1 MSLSASAANR
11 NAALDARVARL
22 NGGYLRV
29 YSGTRPANPDTAGAG
44 QTLLA
49 EFQLGSPAFGAAVA
63 GRATASALSAVNG
76 AASGIATWFRLFQSD
91 GTTAEIDGLVGTSNT
106 DMVVN
111 NARIV
116 AGAQVSISTF
126 TLTEPVS

>member
-49 EFQLGSPAFGAAVA
+49 
-63 GRATASALSAVNG
+63 
-76 AASGIATWFRLFQSD
+76 
-91 GTTAEIDGLVGTSNT
+91 
-106 DMVVN
+106 
-111 NARIV
+111 
-116 AGAQVSISTF
+116 
-126 TLTEPVS
+126 